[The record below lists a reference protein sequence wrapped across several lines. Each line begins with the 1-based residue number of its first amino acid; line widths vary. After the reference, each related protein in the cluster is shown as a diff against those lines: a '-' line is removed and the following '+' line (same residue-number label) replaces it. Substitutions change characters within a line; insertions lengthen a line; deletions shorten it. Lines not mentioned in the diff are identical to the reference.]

1 MMHRDEEKYFDFFRM
16 HLQSL
21 NELFTLIKPHIT
33 KQTVVRT
40 PIPAKTRFEI
50 CICYLTT
57 GDSFQSLSYAFR
69 VAPNTISKIVSE
81 TCQVIWDVLAEI
93 VFPEPTEQL
102 WYQKACDY
110 EDLWDFPNCIG
121 SIDGK
126 HVVLQAPYKSG
137 SIYYNYKGQHSI
149 VLLAI
154 TDANGLFTVVDI
166 GAEGRRS
173 HGGIFMHSD
182 LGISLNNNEVSLPP
196 SRQLEENGPNL
207 PYVLVG
213 DEAFALTNYMMRPY
227 SRRND
232 LDLSEKVYNYRHC
245 RARRNV
251 ECSFGV
257 LAARWRV
264 YRKPMET
271 SVTTSVKVVQATV
284 CLHNFLMAKDI
295 TRSLQERQYSQFLPA
310 ERDAPAHALHDL
322 HVQYVNINNAT
333 GIRDAFKQ
341 YFNTTGVIEQQWER
355 ALQNNF

>member
-1 MMHRDEEKYFDFFRM
+1 MRSKVYLMLI
-16 HLQSL
+16 LQKCRQLQQMPQTPWQSEINYEQINKMYCL
-21 NELFTLIKPHIT
+21 YLLLKRKELVKRRFW
-33 KQTVVRT
+33 TVVRT
-40 PIPAKTRFEI
+40 PIPSRTRFEI
-50 CICYLTT
+50 CIRYLAT
-57 GDSFQSLSYAFR
+57 
-69 VAPNTISKIVSE
+69 
-81 TCQVIWDVLAEI
+81 
-93 VFPEPTEQL
+93 EPTEQL

-137 SIYYNYKGQHSI
+137 STYYNYKGQHSI

-173 HGGIFMHSD
+173 DGGIFMHSD

-245 RARRNV
+245 RARRSV

-295 TRSLQERQYSQFLPA
+295 TRSFQERQYSQLLPA